1 MRDVELSGCE
11 YRIGNLPVIEQF
23 HLARK
28 LTPIMA
34 GIAGK
39 GEGDVLMVLSEIMG
53 EMSVEDSNFILFG
66 LLKPVSKKLDG
77 GIGWAPVV
85 KGSTLMYNDILLP
98 DLLKLAFESLQENLG
113 SFLPGFH
120 AAGIPAK

>member
-11 YRIGNLPVIEQF
+11 YRVGNLPVIDQF

-39 GEGDVLMVLSEIMG
+39 DEGDVLAVLSGIMG

-66 LLKPVSKKLDG
+66 LLKCVSKKLEG
-77 GIGWAPVV
+77 GIGWAPIA
-85 KGSTLMYNDILLP
+85 KGQTLMYNDIILP
-98 DLLKLAFESLQENLG
+98 DLIKLAFEALQENLG
-113 SFLPGFH
+113 SFLPGLH
-120 AAGIPAK
+120 AAGNPGK